1 MSEDAK
7 KARIKLLENSRLLSR
22 VFVNLVGF
30 FRGFRPNGS
39 QFTVDAG
46 LCKGS
51 GDLIGWETVKITP
64 DMVGRYVAIFKSIE
78 VKDNANSKL
87 QPGQQ
92 EWCDVVRAFG
102 GIAII
107 THVPEEVA
115 SLVYA
120 QSKGVARA
128 PDMRALA
135 PKLLL
140 LFGGKKEK
148 TKRRA

>member
-7 KARIKLLENSRLLSR
+7 KKRIELLENSRLLSR
-22 VFVNLVGF
+22 VFVNVVGF
-30 FRGFRPNGS
+30 FRGFRKNGS
-39 QFTVDAG
+39 QYSVSTG

-78 VKDNANSKL
+78 VKDTEDSEI
-87 QPGQQ
+87 QPGQP
-92 EWCDVVRAFG
+92 EWRDVVRAFG

-107 THVPEEVA
+107 THKPEEVA

-120 QSKGVARA
+120 QSKGVAKA
-128 PDMRALA
+128 PDLRELA